1 MQSTLMVSI
10 TASIALTQRVYVI
23 LMHQLYMTKIN
34 MKLFILVIKV
44 FLLLYYPANAIIDQK
59 AIDKI
64 TIIALTYYN
73 YWYNVIEKKII
84 FQ

>member
-10 TASIALTQRVYVI
+10 TASIASTQRVYVI

-59 AIDKI
+59 GH
-64 TIIALTYYN
+64 
-73 YWYNVIEKKII
+73 
-84 FQ
+84 

>member
-10 TASIALTQRVYVI
+10 TASIALTERVCII
-23 LMHQLYMTKIN
+23 LVHQLYMTKIN

-59 AIDKI
+59 GH
-64 TIIALTYYN
+64 
-73 YWYNVIEKKII
+73 
-84 FQ
+84 